1 MTFVLTKS
9 LDRAFVIL
17 LQLNSKNMTEFGP
30 IDDHAGD
37 SEDETTY
44 NAVRL
49 PGAKRGDDGS
59 RSSKVEV
66 LTRQVSFS
74 STGREWA
81 TVSGE
86 GLHVYSLDEDMLF
99 DPISLTEA
107 ITPSAVEAKLEQQ
120 SYSMALRMAL
130 HLNEY
135 TLIQQVLEEIP
146 YASVPSVVRTIGPE
160 QLERLMNT
168 IAKVME
174 TSPHVQYYLSWSL
187 ELLKTHG
194 VHMDKQ
200 RSSFMRAFRAMHKI
214 VQTKHDEL
222 KTICNQNRYTLDF
235 IESQA
240 KLNARMAAAEGEE
253 DNAAMIP

>member
-1 MTFVLTKS
+1 MT
-9 LDRAFVIL
+9 D
-17 LQLNSKNMTEFGP
+17 FGP
-30 IDDHAGD
+30 MDDHAGD

-44 NAVRL
+44 NAIRL

-66 LTRQVSFS
+66 LTRQVAFS

-81 TVSGE
+81 AVSGE
-86 GLHVYSLDEDMLF
+86 GLHVYSLDDDMLF

-107 ITPSAVEAKLEQQ
+107 ITPAAVESKLDQK

-130 HLNEY
+130 HLNEHM
-135 TLIQQVLEEIP
+135 LIKQVLEEIP
-146 YASVPSVVRTIGPE
+146 YSSIAAVAKTIGPE

-187 ELLKTHG
+187 EMLKTHG

-214 VQTKHDEL
+214 VQTKHDEV

-235 IESQA
+235 IECQA
-240 KLNARMAAAEGEE
+240 GLNAKSEEEAGE
-253 DNAAMIP
+253 DGNATATMVIP